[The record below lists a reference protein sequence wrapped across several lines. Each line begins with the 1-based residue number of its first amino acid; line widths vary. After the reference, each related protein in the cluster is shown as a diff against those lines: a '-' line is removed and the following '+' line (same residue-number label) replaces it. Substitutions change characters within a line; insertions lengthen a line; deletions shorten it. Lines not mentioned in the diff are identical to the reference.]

1 MSDHELDR
9 ELQWIVT
16 EARRPVAIDAAARA
30 RLLDAI
36 RAEPLPR
43 RQPRVVTLLLRP
55 RRMVLAPLAAAAL
68 AAGLVAIG
76 FFSGYWL
83 HRDGRLATGQ
93 QVAVVAGHPQLPDS
107 LTPRAVKFVLIAPDA
122 KHVAVVGDFNGW
134 DSSANPMTTRT
145 PDGRWTVFVP
155 LRPGLHVYSFVVDG
169 DHFLADP
176 SAPMAP
182 DDGFGSSRKNSVVVV
197 GASSL

>member
-1 MSDHELDR
+1 MTEHDIDP

-16 EARRPVAIDAAARA
+16 EARRPVTTDPAARV
-30 RLLDAI
+30 RLLDAL

-43 RQPRVVTLLLRP
+43 RSPPLVALLLRP
-55 RRMVLAPLAAAAL
+55 RRMVLPPLAAAAL
-68 AAGLVAIG
+68 AAGLVAVG
-76 FFSGYWL
+76 FITGYWL
-83 HRDGRLATGQ
+83 HRDGRQTAG

-107 LTPRAVKFVLIAPDA
+107 LVPRVVKFVLIAPDA
-122 KHVAVVGDFNGW
+122 QRVAVVGDFNGW
-134 DSSANPMTTRT
+134 DARVNPMTTRT

-169 DHFLADP
+169 DHFLPDP
-176 SAPMAP
+176 SAPLAP
-182 DDGFGSSRKNSVVVV
+182 DDGFGASRTNSIVVV

>member
-1 MSDHELDR
+1 MSDRNVDP

-16 EARRPVAIDAAARA
+16 EARRPVSIDPAARA

-36 RAEPLPR
+36 RGEPLPQR
-43 RQPRVVTLLLRP
+43 RPQVMSLLLRP
-55 RRMVLAPLAAAAL
+55 RRIALPPLATAAL
-68 AAGLVAIG
+68 AAGLVAVG
-76 FFSGYWL
+76 FVTGYWL
-83 HRDGRLATGQ
+83 HRDGRVAAGQ

-107 LTPRAVKFVLIAPDA
+107 LTPRVVKFVLIAPDA
-122 KHVAVVGDFNGW
+122 KRVAVVGDFNGW
-134 DSSANPMTTRT
+134 DTTANPMTTRT

-176 SAPMAP
+176 SAPLAP
-182 DDGFGSSRKNSVVVV
+182 DDGFGTSHKNSVVVV